1 MKRDPASVTTPALI
15 ARLLA
20 ADAYPHPV
28 QDPTCVETHISW
40 VLLTGAYAYKIKK
53 PVSLGFLDF
62 STLPLRYAACLEE
75 LRLNKR
81 LAPQLY
87 VDVVPIAGPVERA
100 KVLGTGEPVEY
111 AVRMHEFAQAN
122 QLDRLLETGRLSE
135 RDIDRAARRIARFHG
150 ETACVDPDSAYGT
163 SAAIRHPVEEVLG
176 TLRTLLTDAPQLAAL
191 EMLVVWTRS
200 RFNTLESTFA
210 ARRRE
215 GFVRECHGDL
225 HLGNLARIGEEVV
238 PFDCIE
244 FSAELRWI
252 DVICDI
258 AFLMMDLL
266 FRDRGRLAFRLING
280 YLEAR
285 GDYAGMAVLRYYLVY
300 RALVRSM
307 VALLRRKQLTGQ
319 GTAAATAAGDAEAH
333 LHLAQQ
339 LASPRPQVL
348 FLMHGLSG
356 SGKTRVSGHV
366 MERWPA
372 IRVRSDVERKR
383 LLGLAAD
390 QATRSA
396 IGAGA
401 YTADLNEATYQRL
414 LEAAAATVGA
424 GFSMIVDAANLRHAQ
439 RERFRALAAAHGVR
453 MLIVSCAA
461 PEEELRRRLRE
472 RTARGTDASEA
483 NESVLDEQLRRAE
496 PLNATELADA
506 VVAGPDAVDNA
517 EAFVARISAHLHQA

>member
-1 MKRDPASVTTPALI
+1 
-15 ARLLA
+15 
-20 ADAYPHPV
+20 
-28 QDPTCVETHISW
+28 
-40 VLLTGAYAYKIKK
+40 
-53 PVSLGFLDF
+53 
-62 STLPLRYAACLEE
+62 
-75 LRLNKR
+75 
-81 LAPQLY
+81 
-87 VDVVPIAGPVERA
+87 
-100 KVLGTGEPVEY
+100 
-111 AVRMHEFAQAN
+111 
-122 QLDRLLETGRLSE
+122 
-135 RDIDRAARRIARFHG
+135 
-150 ETACVDPDSAYGT
+150 
-163 SAAIRHPVEEVLG
+163 
-176 TLRTLLTDAPQLAAL
+176 
-191 EMLVVWTRS
+191 
-200 RFNTLESTFA
+200 
-210 ARRRE
+210 
-215 GFVRECHGDL
+215 
-225 HLGNLARIGEEVV
+225 
-238 PFDCIE
+238 
-244 FSAELRWI
+244 
-252 DVICDI
+252 
-258 AFLMMDLL
+258 
-266 FRDRGRLAFRLING
+266 
-280 YLEAR
+280 
-285 GDYAGMAVLRYYLVY
+285 
-300 RALVRSM
+300 
-307 VALLRRKQLTGQ
+307 
-319 GTAAATAAGDAEAH
+319 
-333 LHLAQQ
+333 
-339 LASPRPQVL
+339 
-348 FLMHGLSG
+348 
-356 SGKTRVSGHV
+356 